1 MLHLAHISPDHTPQ
15 HEESVLEDSSSPA
28 PTEDRRVAEDAWKT
42 NHRIAGGAMAGWAGA
57 GARWAAKT
65 ALYKKNVNKRGLI
78 NKTCDLS
85 ALLIVYFN
93 CIYFKMFLMLHEVL
107 FSSYERLAAV

>member
-1 MLHLAHISPDHTPQ
+1 M
-15 HEESVLEDSSSPA
+15 
-28 PTEDRRVAEDAWKT
+28 AEDAWKT
-42 NHRIAGGAMAGWAGA
+42 NHRIAGGAMAGWAGT
-57 GARWAAKT
+57 GARWPTKT

-78 NKTCDLS
+78 NKTRDLS

>member
-1 MLHLAHISPDHTPQ
+1 M
-15 HEESVLEDSSSPA
+15 
-28 PTEDRRVAEDAWKT
+28 AEDAWKT
-42 NHRIAGGAMAGWAGA
+42 NHRIAGGAMAGWAGT

-85 ALLIVYFN
+85 ALLIVLYIILITFILK
-93 CIYFKMFLMLHEVL
+93 CF
-107 FSSYERLAAV
+107 